1 LDATSSRNWLPSS
14 REAPVAGKISVVR
27 ELSTRSAPDLR
38 PLVLRTSGSATEGV
52 YGLILATAV
61 ITISRELDPS
71 DAGRA
76 ALSTLV
82 TALVFW
88 LAHVYARL
96 LGRAVSQD
104 RTSSR
109 GAAAGAMREQWSLVE
124 VAIPLVLVLALGAI
138 GVIPDR
144 AALVLATALALLELA
159 AAGAYAAINQGAGP
173 AGTLTSAVIAL
184 ALGLSIVLLK
194 VLIH

>member
-1 LDATSSRNWLPSS
+1 
-14 REAPVAGKISVVR
+14 
-27 ELSTRSAPDLR
+27 LR

-96 LGRAVSQD
+96 LGKAVSQD

>member
-1 LDATSSRNWLPSS
+1 MDHEGDCGERSS
-14 REAPVAGKISVVR
+14 G
-27 ELSTRSAPDLR
+27 SARDWR
-38 PLVLRTSGSATEGV
+38 PLVLRTSGSATHGI

-61 ITISRELDPS
+61 ITVSRELDSS

-76 ALSTLV
+76 ALSVLV

-96 LGRAVSQD
+96 LGGAVSQD
-104 RTSSR
+104 GGWSR
-109 GAAAGAMREQWSLVE
+109 EAVVGAMREHWSLVE

-138 GVIPDR
+138 GVVSNG
-144 AALVLATALALLELA
+144 AALGLATALALVELA
-159 AAGAYAAINQGAGP
+159 ATGAYAAMNHGASR
-173 AGTLTSAVIAL
+173 AEALASAMVAL
-184 ALGLSIVLLK
+184 ALGFSIVLLK

>member
-1 LDATSSRNWLPSS
+1 MC
-14 REAPVAGKISVVR
+14 G
-27 ELSTRSAPDLR
+27 ELSTTSAPDLR

-96 LGRAVSQD
+96 LGKAVSQD
-104 RTSSR
+104 RTSFR

-124 VAIPLVLVLALGAI
+124 VTIPLVLVLALGAI

-144 AALVLATALALLELA
+144 AALVVATALALLELA
-159 AAGAYAAINQGAGP
+159 ATGAYAAIHQGAGP
-173 AGTLTSAVIAL
+173 AGTLASAVIAL
-184 ALGLSIVLLK
+184 ALGLSIVVLK
-194 VLIH
+194 VPIH